1 MYDYSVF
8 FTDVINGRDNNLL
21 KIAQFKMPAYV
32 NYLYDSSGVT
42 VLTNGLPN
50 YVPTMFGERANTI
63 QEVVWNSVYKN
74 TNLSRDNNPNKLKFN
89 YVRYRFNIPDMS
101 LKDARQMG
109 DVFEYG
115 HLAPMGSIGVAINGV
130 SLYNSLSQPSV
141 GIQYPTSLKISS
153 GVWNNNSITDDQTKL
168 DSWIRIGRNVYYL
181 DAISGGEQFSTC
193 CGHNSEYQYHYHKLP
208 YCESGT
214 NALHPDP
221 SAILNMKDVH
231 SFYDNK
237 NKNNEHSRIIGW
249 LIDGYPVYG
258 PIGYKYYYE
267 NNRTSVYVVENDLG
281 EKQTVFKR
289 SSYEYVDIL
298 RDASGIPQKK
308 LVGQQNIRYSGYKF
322 VKSNIEDD
330 SHGIYLDHCNG
341 IFGPTPEF
349 PDGIYHYHTTIDI
362 DFSGNPKKGLDY
374 YYPYDIDNM
383 IIFDEDSAEDA
394 KIIRYINIEVWGIS
408 FVISDDFNLSWY
420 DWLSVIYNPSNSSA
434 FRNRSGSQYENTYIK
449 HGFGSSG
456 WSDVSGGKVKVS
468 PPNQSD
474 ITYYSYNEWDAANE
488 VGGLI
493 AFWLNDQGNIGYNK
507 LISLFP
513 NKFDVFESII
523 PVFPF
528 ITNMIRGNVDISE
541 NGVSTGNEVKI
552 LHSNSPQHLK
562 NEWVNA
568 ANQYLTTNT

>member
-109 DVFEYG
+109 DAFEYG

-141 GIQYPTSLKISS
+141 GIQYPTSTISS

-231 SFYDNK
+231 
-237 NKNNEHSRIIGW
+237 
-249 LIDGYPVYG
+249 
-258 PIGYKYYYE
+258 
-267 NNRTSVYVVENDLG
+267 
-281 EKQTVFKR
+281 
-289 SSYEYVDIL
+289 
-298 RDASGIPQKK
+298 
-308 LVGQQNIRYSGYKF
+308 
-322 VKSNIEDD
+322 
-330 SHGIYLDHCNG
+330 
-341 IFGPTPEF
+341 
-349 PDGIYHYHTTIDI
+349 
-362 DFSGNPKKGLDY
+362 
-374 YYPYDIDNM
+374 
-383 IIFDEDSAEDA
+383 
-394 KIIRYINIEVWGIS
+394 
-408 FVISDDFNLSWY
+408 
-420 DWLSVIYNPSNSSA
+420 
-434 FRNRSGSQYENTYIK
+434 
-449 HGFGSSG
+449 
-456 WSDVSGGKVKVS
+456 
-468 PPNQSD
+468 
-474 ITYYSYNEWDAANE
+474 
-488 VGGLI
+488 
-493 AFWLNDQGNIGYNK
+493 
-507 LISLFP
+507 
-513 NKFDVFESII
+513 
-523 PVFPF
+523 
-528 ITNMIRGNVDISE
+528 
-541 NGVSTGNEVKI
+541 
-552 LHSNSPQHLK
+552 
-562 NEWVNA
+562 
-568 ANQYLTTNT
+568 